1 MERRVDYLSFQNG
14 GKMTIPFECFLV
26 FSSNLKPDQLGD
38 EAFLRRIQYKML
50 MKSPSEKEFTDIFVG
65 YAAAQGLACA
75 PDLVDRFLARH
86 YRSSGKARRRCHPRD
101 ILSHAL
107 DIIRFE
113 RRPMALTDEV
123 LTLAFESNFVSTEE
137 DD

>member
-50 MKSPSEKEFTDIFVG
+50 MKSPSEQEFTEIFVNC
-65 YAAAQGLACA
+65 AAKQGLAC
-75 PDLVDRFLARH
+75 PPELVDRFLARH
-86 YRSSGKARRRCHPRD
+86 YRPTGKPRRRCHPRD
-101 ILSHAL
+101 VLSHAI

-113 RRPMALTDEV
+113 RRPTVLTDEV
-123 LTLAFESNFVSTEE
+123 LTLAFESNFVSTA
-137 DD
+137 DDD